1 MYHKLGLL
9 VKLETFLCMFP
20 KTLTE
25 KMQKIGEKGYVG
37 RFKPKKKSC
46 SSYTTEK
53 MYVSLINFIYC
64 LLKDKTM
71 KDHSAT
77 QQKLKCENS
86 KA

>member
-37 RFKPKKKSC
+37 RFKPKKNPAVAIPQRKC
-46 SSYTTEK
+46 
-53 MYVSLINFIYC
+53 MC
-64 LLKDKTM
+64 L
-71 KDHSAT
+71 
-77 QQKLKCENS
+77 
-86 KA
+86 